1 MYTVHCTLYAV
12 HCTLYTV
19 HCTLNYQ
26 VLAVNHVYEILALVS
41 QGRSWK
47 EAFMEV
53 IPERK
58 GAVVREEEEEG
69 SDHDDQG
76 DCDSKEEDVTALAS

>member
-1 MYTVHCTLYAV
+1 M
-12 HCTLYTV
+12 
-19 HCTLNYQ
+19 
-26 VLAVNHVYEILALVS
+26 NHVYEILALVS

-58 GAVVREEEEEG
+58 GAVVREEGEG

-76 DCDSKEEDVTALAS
+76 DCDSKEEDVAALAS